1 MALTGDSLNQC
12 ALRLGW
18 QPTWITEFK
27 ARTTLVERMILP
39 LSMKQCGLLS
49 DQSAVMLKLLEFL
62 CLAFVKQPRIKAGPN
77 PSARAVDE
85 GGSSSPPGRTRRRIT
100 PPRAIN
106 RANRSHMVRLEPINV
121 ESEENAA
128 SHAPSDMASVCRG
141 ADGGV
146 GPAGHSFEATP
157 ASVDPEPA
165 ASCRCSRACT

>member
-1 MALTGDSLNQC
+1 
-12 ALRLGW
+12 
-18 QPTWITEFK
+18 
-27 ARTTLVERMILP
+27 
-39 LSMKQCGLLS
+39 MKQCGLLS

-85 GGSSSPPGRTRRRIT
+85 GGSSSPPGRTRRRII

-106 RANRSHMVRLEPINV
+106 RANRSHMVRLESINV
-121 ESEENAA
+121 ESEENVA